1 MADKNLTNLLLKAGI
16 LDIDGFMRLHR
27 GETLEE
33 IVKSAQEWRHRQDT
47 QYLQEREDLVTPH
60 TLQVEELG
68 PDFGTDIEE
77 AKAHE
82 QELVEIIDKM
92 KEDLVDETR
101 VLEGT
106 EVPTYESLLQNEL
119 SNAEQTQRNGG
130 CSNGMAS
137 GQSSIHTPTN
147 TSSSV
152 PSVLQDP
159 ST

>member
-16 LDIDGFMRLHR
+16 LDIDGFVRLHR
-27 GETLEE
+27 GDSLED
-33 IVKSAQEWRHRQDT
+33 IVKYAQEWRHRQDT
-47 QYLQEREDLVTPH
+47 QYLQDREDLVTPH

-68 PDFGTDIEE
+68 PNFGTDIEE
-77 AKAHE
+77 ARAHE
-82 QELVEIIDKM
+82 QELIEIMDKM

-106 EVPTYESLLQNEL
+106 EIPTYDALLQNEL

-137 GQSSIHTPTN
+137 GQSSIHTPTD

>member
-1 MADKNLTNLLLKAGI
+1 MEDKNLTNLLLKAGI

-33 IVKSAQEWRHRQDT
+33 IVKSAQELRHRQDA
-47 QYLQEREDLVTPH
+47 QYLEEREDLVTPH

-68 PDFGTDIEE
+68 PNFGTDIEE

-82 QELVEIIDKM
+82 QELIEIVDKM

-101 VLEGT
+101 LLEGI
-106 EVPTYESLLQNEL
+106 EVPTYETLLQNEL

-130 CSNGMAS
+130 CSNGMAP
-137 GQSSIHTPTN
+137 GQSSIHTPTD